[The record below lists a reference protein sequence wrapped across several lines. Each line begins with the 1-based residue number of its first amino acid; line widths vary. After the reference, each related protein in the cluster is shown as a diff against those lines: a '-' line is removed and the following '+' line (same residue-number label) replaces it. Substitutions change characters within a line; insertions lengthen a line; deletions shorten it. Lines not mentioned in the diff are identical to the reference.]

1 MIKLGDKI
9 LRNLEEQVQYLTNY
23 HDVNQGLVQW
33 GIRVVGQVDTVDELP
48 APSTYKGEYGDA
60 FAVGIAAP
68 FYFYIWTRASIQGGS
83 DYWFPFGRISIV
95 GPQGPKG
102 DKGDKGEAGESSKW
116 YYSDSPSN
124 PHEGDMKLMPNGD
137 VYRYQMNDQSQYDWV
152 KTTNIKGPQ
161 GAQGPVGP
169 KGEQGIPGMKG
180 EKGDTGDVGGFINI
194 WGILGSTE
202 QLPTPASLNNLTIA
216 YLVGASSPYDLYV
229 QVGSTSSEAM
239 WTNTGPF
246 NAATAVSVNGN
257 FQNIWDADTKVS
269 KYTGSTGLFRVY
281 GVDTKNNETTIIIG
295 TSDTSYSSG
304 TLPYVRPKESG
315 TIQPNGYLITH
326 NPVNPYQAA
335 TKDYV
340 DTQIAGLG
348 GGGGKS
354 IYRHRITV
362 TRGYNGDTV
371 LEKYGY
377 VNFLVYL
384 SNNTPITTYDQLSSL
399 NTQLGGSITANLCWG
414 YSELYIT
421 DSAEGLALP
430 YRVYLGST
438 TISLDYIAAYPAI
451 SEPGSVS
458 WSDFNNITI
467 TDNVT
472 EV

>member
-60 FAVGIAAP
+60 IAVGIAAP
-68 FYFYIWTRASIQGGS
+68 FSFYIWTRASIQGGS

-95 GPQGPKG
+95 GPQGPTG
-102 DKGDKGEAGESSKW
+102 NKGDKGEAGESSKW
-116 YYSDSPSN
+116 YYSDSPLN
-124 PHEGDMKLMPNGD
+124 PREGDMKLMPNGD

-152 KTTNIKGPQ
+152 KTTNIR
-161 GAQGPVGP
+161 GAQGVQGPAGP
-169 KGEQGIPGMKG
+169 KGEQGIPGEKG

-202 QLPTPASLNNLTIA
+202 QLPTPASLNNLTVA
-216 YLVGASSPYDLYV
+216 YLVGATSPYDLYV
-229 QVGSTSSEAM
+229 QVGSTSDEAV

-246 NAATAVSVNGN
+246 NAATAVSVNGK

-269 KYTGSTGLFRVY
+269 KYTGTNGLFRVY
-281 GVDTKNNETTIIIG
+281 GVDSNNNERIIDVA
-295 TSDTSYSSG
+295 TSDTVSYAGNLAYFRSSTSG
-304 TLPYVRPKESG
+304 TV
-315 TIQPNGYLITH
+315 QPRGFLITH
-326 NPVNPYQAA
+326 NPENPYQAA

-340 DTQIAGLG
+340 DTQIEALG
-348 GGGGKS
+348 GGGSK
-354 IYRHRITV
+354 IYRHWITIS
-362 TRGYNGDTV
+362 RPYNGDTV
-371 LEKYGY
+371 LENYGY

-384 SNNTPITTYDQLSSL
+384 SNATPINTYDKLSSL
-399 NTQLGGSITANLCWG
+399 NTKLGGSITANLCWG
-414 YSELYIT
+414 YSEINIV

-430 YRVYLGST
+430 YRVSLGSSVIT
-438 TISLDYIAAYPAI
+438 LDYIAAYPITGNEA
-451 SEPGSVS
+451 GTVS

-467 TDNVT
+467 TDNVK